1 MVRTMISSSSA
12 FGSARA
18 RVARAQNQYGHIWV
32 GVRFE
37 LRRLGTGPSA
47 LRAVHRFVWADSSAA
62 RDMA

>member
-12 FGSARA
+12 FARMYVDETETLRLA
-18 RVARAQNQYGHIWV
+18 RSIQRS
-32 GVRFE
+32 VRFE

-47 LRAVHRFVWADSSAA
+47 LRAVHRFVWADPSAA